1 MMSKNKALPKLA
13 VRFIT
18 SRDAFIRSMKTMSLS
33 YPWSVNPK
41 CLECHCCKHSDVW
54 MHINCS
60 SPHTLLHTN
69 LLLSQACC
77 KLPKYLPCSCQH
89 LSVQQL
95 ERLWCISSMSFR
107 PSPEHPFPEGQKRKK
122 GKKKTHP
129 KQCNKQCYS
138 PVCGFCCLGNERLK
152 KYLTNGLQE
161 WKGSFNAVFKR
172 PV

>member
-1 MMSKNKALPKLA
+1 MMSKNKALLKLA

-107 PSPEHPFPEGQKRKK
+107 PSPEHPFPEGQRGRKRGEKNPSQTTQLFSSLWILLSWQWQVEKILDKWSSRVKRK
-122 GKKKTHP
+122 
-129 KQCNKQCYS
+129 
-138 PVCGFCCLGNERLK
+138 L
-152 KYLTNGLQE
+152 
-161 WKGSFNAVFKR
+161 
-172 PV
+172 